1 MRLRRSLTALLR
13 GYKRFISPLMPPAC
27 RFHPTCSEYAL
38 EAVERYGVLT
48 GLWLGLKRI
57 LRCHP
62 YHRGGFDP
70 VPDLHRD
77 CAHETHTLEVSVDTD
92 KLS

>member
-1 MRLRRSLTALLR
+1 MKTVVTFLLR
-13 GYKRFISPLMPPAC
+13 FYRRFLSPLKGPTC
-27 RFHPTCSEYAL
+27 IYYPTCSEYTL

-77 CAHETHTLEVSVDTD
+77 CAHSTHTLEVSIDSE
-92 KLS
+92 KLP

>member
-1 MRLRRSLTALLR
+1 MKKLVVGLLHF
-13 GYKRFISPLMPPAC
+13 YQKFLSPLKGPTC
-27 RFHPTCSEYAL
+27 IYYPTCSEYTL
-38 EAVERYGVLT
+38 EAVERYGAAT

-62 YHRGGFDP
+62 YHRGGYDP

-77 CAHETHTLEVSVDTD
+77 CTHATHTLEVPIDAKKPS
-92 KLS
+92 